1 MKLDLLDSPLTLSLI
16 LYVLVLLIVYVNKPE
31 LFQNNKKNNQ
41 SNQSDDKTSDTFLN
55 RNIQLILLLMP
66 ILIYGFV
73 SSLVT
78 ITNRKKYC
86 KLLNM
91 KNIDLNKLLKK

>member
-1 MKLDLLDSPLTLSLI
+1 MKLDLLDNPLTLSLI
-16 LYVLVLLIVYVNKPE
+16 LYILTLLLIYINKPDLFVNK
-31 LFQNNKKNNQ
+31 NKE
-41 SNQSDDKTSDTFLN
+41 DTFLT
-55 RNIQLILLLMP
+55 RNIQFILLLLP

-91 KNIDLNKLLKK
+91 KKIDLKSLK